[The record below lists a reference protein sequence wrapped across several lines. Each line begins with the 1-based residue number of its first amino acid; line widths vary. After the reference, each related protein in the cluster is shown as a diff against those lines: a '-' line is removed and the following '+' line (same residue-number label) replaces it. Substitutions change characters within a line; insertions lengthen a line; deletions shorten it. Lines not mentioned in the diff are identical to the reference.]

1 MSVSAPS
8 APPRNQWALRPM
20 EIHPV
25 GTVPI
30 GAGSD
35 PLSTMQWHLD
45 HQHGV
50 PLTGLPFDITD
61 DRWLGAWLDSRE
73 LVPGLA
79 KARPDENRGD
89 TDMPYYT
96 VEPGHRL
103 SPADLALGRVE
114 QTAAAFAV
122 KDRLTGHQIPQRLQ
136 VSIPNALD
144 LAYFVSGSTKAAP
157 DWMVDAQAMLNG
169 EIREIA
175 NRWGD
180 AIQLQLES
188 PSILLAY
195 HATPREFW
203 SLLTAQLVHQVAGT
217 ISVAPEALW
226 VLHLCYEGPEHGPL
240 FEPADLV
247 AAVLF
252 LNALADALAE
262 RGTPMPR
269 VHLPVAHGSA
279 APSTDPDFFAAL
291 RELRR
296 GIDVIAG
303 VVAEE
308 HPNETRTA
316 LALMTD
322 ALGAPVTA
330 IGAACGLGE
339 RTIAAGG
346 ANYALAASV
355 ARAWTATGSG

>member
-1 MSVSAPS
+1 
-8 APPRNQWALRPM
+8 M

-25 GTVPI
+25 GTVPL
-30 GAGSD
+30 GAGGD
-35 PLSTMQWHLD
+35 PFSTMQWHLD

-61 DRWLGAWLDSRE
+61 DRWIIAWLDSRE
-73 LVPGLA
+73 LVPGLV
-79 KARPDENRGD
+79 KARPGKSRGY
-89 TDMPYYT
+89 TDMPFYT

-122 KDRLTGHQIPQRLQ
+122 KDRLIGDQIPQRLQ

-144 LAYFVSGSTKAAP
+144 LAYFVSGSTAAAP
-157 DWMVDAQAMLNG
+157 VWMVDAQAMLNG

-175 NRWGD
+175 DRWGD
-180 AIQLQLES
+180 AVQLQLES

-195 HATPREFW
+195 HATPRDFW
-203 SLLTAQLVHQVAGT
+203 SQLTAQLARQVAET
-217 ISVAPEALW
+217 ISVAKDAHW
-226 VLHLCYEGPEHGPL
+226 ILHLCYGDLEHRAL
-240 FEPADLV
+240 FEPADLD

-252 LNALADALAE
+252 VNALADVLTE
-262 RGTPMPR
+262 RGVSVPR

-308 HPNETRTA
+308 HPDETRTA

-322 ALGAPVTA
+322 ALGGPVTA
-330 IGAACGLGE
+330 IGAACGLGR

-355 ARAWTATGSG
+355 ARAWTATSTG